1 MITDII
7 TGLPS
12 ALMANVSREIKDIAT
27 SFHRVRSSAI
37 ATLNFFAPVIT
48 WGELE

>member
-27 SFHRVRSSAI
+27 SFHRVRFSMIAI
-37 ATLNFFAPVIT
+37 LNFFATLIT

>member
-1 MITDII
+1 MITDILA
-7 TGLPS
+7 GLPS
-12 ALMANVSREIKDIAT
+12 ALMANVSREIKDITT

-37 ATLNFFAPVIT
+37 AILNFFATLIT